1 MDGEPRCRAKKL
13 ARRQTTSIW
22 NVGFVLGFL
31 SYSHIFS
38 TLPSKKFPKICLK
51 TTLYTLPKCRGILY
65 MNPERT
71 TDSAKLLMRRL
82 ILREFVDPSDRGSG
96 WDWPKAVWQPW
107 KPWGAPRFHHHGMG
121 WFHVEPVV
129 LSLLAIS
136 KSWNLSRSRLWACY
150 IIIYHISCSHLWS
163 QECILILQDCE
174 LPGWVLGLCRSTRGH
189 CWWWVNT
196 LKYKCAWLRG
206 SSEARWVAHWLTNA

>member
-1 MDGEPRCRAKKL
+1 MRWSPSCVLGCFGYRRPDEDGQGGRMLNLNDWTLVPSHQIISYPLDGLIFCWPLDDFECNLYMLQLRPRAMDGEPRCRAKKL

-96 WDWPKAVWQPW
+96 WD
-107 KPWGAPRFHHHGMG
+107 
-121 WFHVEPVV
+121 
-129 LSLLAIS
+129 
-136 KSWNLSRSRLWACY
+136 
-150 IIIYHISCSHLWS
+150 
-163 QECILILQDCE
+163 
-174 LPGWVLGLCRSTRGH
+174 
-189 CWWWVNT
+189 
-196 LKYKCAWLRG
+196 
-206 SSEARWVAHWLTNA
+206 